1 MLSAPV
7 LARELPF
14 VSDGETLFMAK
25 TRMTM
30 MAIAIAVA
38 GAIGITS
45 SALATPAPVVQL
57 GIVNVGGTL
66 TSGGSANY
74 SFYFNTSATGLL
86 AVKGTVTST
95 GNIPG
100 TNKKWTA
107 ILPNYSTTL
116 SAGTTKVTGTS
127 VVIPTNFTGVANLT
141 VTVTFA
147 GKGVATKTVAFTVAA
162 PVVAGSVSTNLYG
175 VGFENAVTLNAGIVS
190 TYGMG
195 STPKYSWTQTGG
207 SSVVLSSTNTSTT
220 SFTTAALSNFVDFTS
235 GTNLVLYSD
244 SQTLTN
250 NHVQVVG
257 LDDEQAA
264 STAYSLQVLVSGNSI
279 TRTGLFTV
287 ACANVTPGHP
297 NIPVGTLVSI
307 KNATNSTSWTL
318 LSRPS
323 GSVATLMHTNSVL
336 PQFRADVEG
345 VYIIQDNV
353 TGKIATNTAA
363 SWTGYQFCAI
373 CHGPENNVDLPDLVT
388 GWSQTKHASFFQK
401 AIDGQESSHYSANC
415 IQCHTV
421 GYDKDPKATN
431 GGFDD
436 VAKTLGWTFPNTL
449 TNGNFAAMPAALQNL
464 ANIQCENCHGPGS
477 RHPGSPSLSVDVKV
491 CATCHQD
498 GTNHVRPEQWANSPH
513 SADYSGISSGEA
525 TRSPCS
531 RCHGPAGFIDMAT
544 RLNAGV
550 PLSVINTLSMTN
562 GPAGPLAC
570 QTCHDPHS
578 TYGDTTGERHQLR
591 VFDQVQLGNPAL
603 SNAAPIYL
611 NLGDSITTA
620 DLRLTNSTVIVTNLG
635 AVASCTICH
644 NARFWPTNIASGTN
658 MQYQASSRFA
668 PSMSPV
674 AEVFLGLGAYD
685 YGQQMGNSPHTTFA
699 DCEACHMYQLRAPL
713 NGIAQDS
720 LLIGTNVTAVNTAT
734 YNTYRTLLGDHT
746 YSVATTQI
754 SGVTTTMVENIAA
767 CNQCHAG
774 DADTVQSF
782 DHKPSYMK
790 DYVGTN
796 AVYGIQT
803 QTAALLQN
811 LGLLINATGVSVTT
825 VTNGPI
831 VTITGF
837 GSTGYSTTN
846 AILQAQHKAV
856 YNWSLSS
863 NDKSLGVHNT
873 QFTIRLLQTTYT
885 DLSTN
890 FYGNSVTNT
899 FQSKFPRAYLR

>member
-1 MLSAPV
+1 MLSTPV

-14 VSDGETLFMAK
+14 VSAGETLFMAK

-307 KNATNSTSWTL
+307 KNATNSTSWTPVWRSRSTSRR
-318 LSRPS
+318 LSPSSDSSRRPS
-323 GSVATLMHTNSVL
+323 C
-336 PQFRADVEG
+336 R
-345 VYIIQDNV
+345 
-353 TGKIATNTAA
+353 
-363 SWTGYQFCAI
+363 
-373 CHGPENNVDLPDLVT
+373 
-388 GWSQTKHASFFQK
+388 
-401 AIDGQESSHYSANC
+401 
-415 IQCHTV
+415 
-421 GYDKDPKATN
+421 
-431 GGFDD
+431 
-436 VAKTLGWTFPNTL
+436 
-449 TNGNFAAMPAALQNL
+449 
-464 ANIQCENCHGPGS
+464 PGC
-477 RHPGSPSLSVDVKV
+477 R
-491 CATCHQD
+491 
-498 GTNHVRPEQWANSPH
+498 
-513 SADYSGISSGEA
+513 
-525 TRSPCS
+525 
-531 RCHGPAGFIDMAT
+531 
-544 RLNAGV
+544 
-550 PLSVINTLSMTN
+550 
-562 GPAGPLAC
+562 
-570 QTCHDPHS
+570 
-578 TYGDTTGERHQLR
+578 
-591 VFDQVQLGNPAL
+591 
-603 SNAAPIYL
+603 
-611 NLGDSITTA
+611 
-620 DLRLTNSTVIVTNLG
+620 
-635 AVASCTICH
+635 
-644 NARFWPTNIASGTN
+644 
-658 MQYQASSRFA
+658 
-668 PSMSPV
+668 
-674 AEVFLGLGAYD
+674 
-685 YGQQMGNSPHTTFA
+685 
-699 DCEACHMYQLRAPL
+699 
-713 NGIAQDS
+713 
-720 LLIGTNVTAVNTAT
+720 
-734 YNTYRTLLGDHT
+734 
-746 YSVATTQI
+746 
-754 SGVTTTMVENIAA
+754 
-767 CNQCHAG
+767 
-774 DADTVQSF
+774 
-782 DHKPSYMK
+782 
-790 DYVGTN
+790 
-796 AVYGIQT
+796 
-803 QTAALLQN
+803 
-811 LGLLINATGVSVTT
+811 
-825 VTNGPI
+825 
-831 VTITGF
+831 
-837 GSTGYSTTN
+837 
-846 AILQAQHKAV
+846 
-856 YNWSLSS
+856 
-863 NDKSLGVHNT
+863 
-873 QFTIRLLQTTYT
+873 
-885 DLSTN
+885 
-890 FYGNSVTNT
+890 
-899 FQSKFPRAYLR
+899 